1 MTDTEKIEQLLVK
14 VAELSVD
21 ISYIK
26 SNINSCSNFA
36 NRISDLENTNKTIGK
51 VLGGAWVVIG
61 GIITTILVK
70 WIT

>member
-1 MTDTEKIEQLLVK
+1 MTDTEKIEQLLIK

-26 SNINSCSNFA
+26 SNINSCSSFD
-36 NRISDLENTNKTIGK
+36 NRIGALENTTKTVGK
-51 VLGGAWVVIG
+51 ILSGLWVVIG
-61 GIITTILVK
+61 GIITTIVVK